1 VKAREVKERMLYW
14 PGIARTQAVTQEHDA
29 LAFRGQKNAQSAT
42 ALTDLYEQYYDR
54 VTRYIAARIGNR
66 DLAEDLAGDVF
77 VRCVE
82 SIGSFEQRGVP
93 LQAWLFRVA
102 HNIVIDHYR
111 RNSRRRNVPLDA
123 AAELPG
129 DSQPQE
135 EVEQKLIMDRVTQ
148 AIALL
153 NPAQQQVITLRFIA
167 GLSSE
172 EAGAV
177 MGRTNG
183 AIRELQRTA
192 LKALRGQLGTDLE
205 KVRFGAGEEGTGE
218 G

>member
-1 VKAREVKERMLYW
+1 MALRGRNSAESN
-14 PGIARTQAVTQEHDA
+14 AAA
-29 LAFRGQKNAQSAT
+29 LA
-42 ALTDLYEQYYDR
+42 DLYEQYYDR

-77 VRCVE
+77 VRCAE

-111 RNSRRRNVPLDA
+111 RSSRRRNVPLDEA
-123 AAELPG
+123 LELPS
-129 DSQPQE
+129 DHEPQG
-135 EVEQKLIMDRVTQ
+135 EVEQKLIMDRVLQ
-148 AIALL
+148 AMAQL

-172 EAGAV
+172 EAGSV
-177 MGRTNG
+177 MGRTKG
-183 AIRELQRTA
+183 AIRELQRTV
-192 LKALRGQLGTDLE
+192 LKALRGRLGDDLE
-205 KVRFGAGEEGTGE
+205 KVRFGVGEEGTQA
-218 G
+218 